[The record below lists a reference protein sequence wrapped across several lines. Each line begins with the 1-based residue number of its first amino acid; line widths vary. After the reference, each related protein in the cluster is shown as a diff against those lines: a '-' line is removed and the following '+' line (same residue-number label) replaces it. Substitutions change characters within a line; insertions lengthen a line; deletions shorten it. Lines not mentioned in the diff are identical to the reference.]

1 MVSKQPRKKRKE
13 LFNLP
18 LHKRRKQM
26 SARLSEELSKT
37 YKKRNVPVCK
47 GDRVRIVR
55 GDFRGKEGKVTSVD
69 RKNYRLGIEGIAVK
83 KISGK
88 EIPVSVHP
96 SKVMIIEMQVTDEER
111 KKALGR

>member
-1 MVSKQPRKKRKE
+1 MVSKQPRKKRRE

-18 LHKRRKQM
+18 LHRRRKQM

-37 YKKRNVPVCK
+37 WKKRNAPVRK
-47 GDRVRIVR
+47 GDRVRVMR
-55 GDFRGKEGKVTSVD
+55 GDFRGKEGKVTAVD
-69 RKNYRLGIEGIAVK
+69 RKNYRLGIEGLAAK

-88 EIPVSVHP
+88 ETPVYVHP
-96 SKVMIIEMQVTDEER
+96 SKVMITEMSVTDEER